1 MFTPFTNLISRNPEL
16 KYLLSFN
23 FGNTKELNMDGFDF
37 EDSLGSLGASDEE
50 PAYVPPPKKEPTKP
64 IFSDD
69 SDHGKPKTQV
79 DKSIVF

>member
-1 MFTPFTNLISRNPEL
+1 
-16 KYLLSFN
+16 
-23 FGNTKELNMDGFDF
+23 MDGFDF